1 MESFM
6 KSSGKWMD
14 GTNMVDIPITS
25 NGMLTSSISSKNTHI
40 PHAPLEFT
48 VNDTDGTQILHHLAI
63 ACHAVSDCVKDCND
77 LKWNIDE
84 HGFSIDQKATE
95 LSEVMFNLQNRFTS
109 QNNEL
114 ESLRENIL
122 ELQSEIKEKEEE
134 SSSLRRNVSLL
145 YEACSTSVS
154 EIEGMTGMGSGNG
167 SYSVGQNHSF
177 SYDHI
182 KSVVEQLGAAVKA
195 TRYSN
200 EGNTKELKATVLE
213 LQQQL
218 QGKDVQISTIS
229 SELASQIREAESY
242 AKQLSV
248 ELEDAR
254 MQVHNLEEHVEML
267 LNEKKA
273 LETQASE
280 LKDLETVASEQH
292 GRIKDLTDE
301 LSRKDQEIEGLMQAL
316 DEEEKELQE
325 KEFSFKSLEDSRT
338 KALTKL
344 ATTVDK
350 FDELHSL
357 SESLLVEVERLQSQ
371 LQERDSEISF
381 LRQEVTRSTNELLT
395 TEDSNKQY
403 SSQINDFVKWL
414 ETALMQFGVHC
425 ESTDDHDYTQVPVY
439 MDMLDK
445 KIVSLISESDDLRV
459 AVQSK
464 DSSLQVERTK
474 MEELSR
480 KSEALEA
487 SLSQKDSQIGMLR
500 RDRTMGQPRSI
511 NLPGTS
517 EIEQMNDKVSPAA
530 VVTQIRGARKV
541 NSDQVAIDVEMHKDK
556 PLDDE
561 DDDKAHGFKSLTM
574 SRIVPKFTRP
584 ISDRIDGMWASGDR
598 LLMRQPTLRL
608 GVLIYWI
615 ALHAL
620 LVSFI

>member
-1 MESFM
+1 M
-6 KSSGKWMD
+6 
-14 GTNMVDIPITS
+14 
-25 NGMLTSSISSKNTHI
+25 
-40 PHAPLEFT
+40 
-48 VNDTDGTQILHHLAI
+48 
-63 ACHAVSDCVKDCND
+63 
-77 LKWNIDE
+77 
-84 HGFSIDQKATE
+84 
-95 LSEVMFNLQNRFTS
+95 
-109 QNNEL
+109 
-114 ESLRENIL
+114 
-122 ELQSEIKEKEEE
+122 
-134 SSSLRRNVSLL
+134 SLL
-145 YEACSTSVS
+145 YEACASSVS
-154 EIEGMTGMGSGNG
+154 EIEGMTGMGSGTG
-167 SYSVGQNHSF
+167 SYSVGQNHLF

-182 KSVVEQLGAAVKA
+182 KSVVERLGAAVK
-195 TRYSN
+195 TTQYSN

-213 LQQQL
+213 LQQEL

-267 LNEKKA
+267 LNQKKA

-292 GRIKDLTDE
+292 GRIKELTDE

-316 DEEEKELQE
+316 DEEEKELEVLENKSNDLEQMLQE
-325 KEFSFKSLEDSRT
+325 KEFSLKSLEDSRT

-357 SESLLVEVERLQSQ
+357 SESLLVEVESLQSQ
-371 LQERDSEISF
+371 LQGRDSEISF

-403 SSQINDFVKWL
+403 SSQINGFVKWL

-425 ESTDDHDYTQVPVY
+425 ESADDHDYTQVPVY

-474 MEELSR
+474 MEELLR

-530 VVTQIRGARKV
+530 AVTQIRGARKV
-541 NSDQVAIDVEMHKDK
+541 NNDQVAIDVEMHKDK

-574 SRIVPKFTRP
+574 SRVVPKFTRP